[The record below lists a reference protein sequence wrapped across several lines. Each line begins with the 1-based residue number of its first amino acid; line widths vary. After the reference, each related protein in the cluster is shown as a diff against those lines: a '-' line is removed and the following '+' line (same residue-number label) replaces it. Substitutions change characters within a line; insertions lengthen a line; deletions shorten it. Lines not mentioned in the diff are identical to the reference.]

1 MKDIISN
8 EEKSVETSDKMNNS
22 IIKDESTKSG
32 DIKNIIPQIE
42 SNSAE
47 IKICEESQ
55 KELVDEYLTTKS
67 NNPVVSYYYKTLSNL
82 QKSDEYMNI
91 YSLLL
96 NSKNYIP
103 KSNTNY
109 FDRNYIK
116 SKYNDK
122 YINNY
127 RHINNCIYELNNNFF
142 CNNTQQDNNMKL
154 YNYNNSI
161 FLSQNFSGNNANT
174 VNKGINYTDISYSE
188 TKKENLEKSDS
199 LNTLVK
205 DIDCPPFIPLNYIN
219 YSEKETEKELFR
231 KDSNDSSKDKESDST
246 SAVSEKREEE
256 NNFSSFNKT
265 EKCKYSEK
273 IIEGEYLVKMFG
285 RKGWICR
292 LCNNFN
298 YETRNK
304 CNRCGILKK
313 AKKFV
318 DLKQKTDQ
326 KANNNEAK
334 ERNNKKGDWICIN
347 CRNLNYSF
355 RTICNRCKIPKINA
369 FVNGQNIL
377 KGKEMNNFEKFQFY
391 SFSPCFVFFNNVE

>member
-22 IIKDESTKSG
+22 INKDELTKSG

-67 NNPVVSYYYKTLSNL
+67 NNPVVSYYYKTLANL

-174 VNKGINYTDISYSE
+174 VNKGINCTDISYSE

-205 DIDCPPFIPLNYIN
+205 DID
-219 YSEKETEKELFR
+219 
-231 KDSNDSSKDKESDST
+231 
-246 SAVSEKREEE
+246 
-256 NNFSSFNKT
+256 
-265 EKCKYSEK
+265 
-273 IIEGEYLVKMFG
+273 
-285 RKGWICR
+285 
-292 LCNNFN
+292 
-298 YETRNK
+298 
-304 CNRCGILKK
+304 
-313 AKKFV
+313 
-318 DLKQKTDQ
+318 
-326 KANNNEAK
+326 
-334 ERNNKKGDWICIN
+334 
-347 CRNLNYSF
+347 
-355 RTICNRCKIPKINA
+355 
-369 FVNGQNIL
+369 
-377 KGKEMNNFEKFQFY
+377 
-391 SFSPCFVFFNNVE
+391 